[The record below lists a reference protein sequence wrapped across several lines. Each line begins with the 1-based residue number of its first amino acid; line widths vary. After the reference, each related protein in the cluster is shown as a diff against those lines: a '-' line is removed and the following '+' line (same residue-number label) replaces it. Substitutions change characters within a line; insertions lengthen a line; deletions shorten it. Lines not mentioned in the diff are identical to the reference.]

1 MKFQDI
7 PFDIQRSGESVSARA
22 RVYFTNGYGASIVS
36 HEYSYG
42 GSQGL
47 YELAVLRGDKLCY
60 NTPVTSDVLGY
71 LSEKD
76 VEDYLQRIENLPPDN
91 PNNPNNPDN
100 EELSKLREQ
109 KTILEQAYVR
119 LTVLNGCSEPYAD
132 LLKMINTIQDTI
144 NGIENENKAYLP
156 S

>member
-1 MKFQDI
+1 MKFNEI
-7 PFDIQRSGESVSARA
+7 LFNFETNGKRA
-22 RVYFTNGYGASIVS
+22 RVYFQNGYGASIVS
-36 HEYSYG
+36 NDHSYG
-42 GSQGL
+42 GLKGL
-47 YELAVLRGDKLCY
+47 YELAILKNDKLCY
-60 NTPVTSDVLGY
+60 DTPISSDVLGY

-76 VEDYLQRIENLPPDN
+76 VEDYLQRIENLP
-91 PNNPNNPDN
+91 PDN